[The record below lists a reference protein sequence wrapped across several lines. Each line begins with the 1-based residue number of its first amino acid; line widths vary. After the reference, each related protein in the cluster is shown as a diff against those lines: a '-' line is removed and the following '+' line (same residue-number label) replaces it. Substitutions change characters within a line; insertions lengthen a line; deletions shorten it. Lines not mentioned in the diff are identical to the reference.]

1 MTNKFPKKRNRPWIP
16 KKNKVSFYSSRTTD
30 ENILSFYSSK
40 KWRSLRNYYFQ
51 MNPLCELCL
60 ENDYITEG
68 KEVDHR
74 IAIQDN
80 GSMTSINNLQ
90 TLCRGCHASKSSRE
104 MHARYKKKLNTKEGE
119 EQILK

>member
-1 MTNKFPKKRNRPWIP
+1 MNRKFPTKRDRPWIP
-16 KKNKVSFYSSRTTD
+16 KKTKKSFFASRTID
-30 ENILSFYSSK
+30 KDALSFYASK

-60 ENDYITEG
+60 ANDYITEG

-80 GSMTSINNLQ
+80 GNMTSINNLQ
-90 TLCRGCHASKSSRE
+90 TLCVGCHSSKSSKE
-104 MHARYKKKLNTKEGE
+104 MHARYKKKLSRDGGVF
-119 EQILK
+119 